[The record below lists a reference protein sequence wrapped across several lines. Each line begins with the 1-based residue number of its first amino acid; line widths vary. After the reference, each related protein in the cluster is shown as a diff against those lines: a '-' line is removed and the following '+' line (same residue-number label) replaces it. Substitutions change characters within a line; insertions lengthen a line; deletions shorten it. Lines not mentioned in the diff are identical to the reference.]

1 MVSAILD
8 VSHGLNVLRIVNG
21 FSDLNS
27 LIVSFSLL
35 WRFGL
40 LPIVFLGLV
49 ATEAHI
55 TGLINVLAL
64 RKLIIYLLHKLL
76 AITIDHVE
84 LVQEFEGSWSF
95 FSLQL
100 VDVHFNLLRLEHFN
114 ANQIWSL
121 FSSHKQA

>member
-40 LPIVFLGLV
+40 LSIVFLGLV

-55 TGLINVLAL
+55 TGLIDVLAL
-64 RKLIIYLLHKLL
+64 RKLVIYLLHKLL

>member
-1 MVSAILD
+1 LVSAILD

-40 LPIVFLGLV
+40 LSIVFLGLV
-49 ATEAHI
+49 AAEAHI
-55 TGLINVLAL
+55 TGLIDVLAL
-64 RKLIIYLLHKLL
+64 RKLVIYLLHKLL
-76 AITIDHVE
+76 AIIIDHVE

>member
-40 LPIVFLGLV
+40 LSIVFLGLV

-55 TGLINVLAL
+55 TGLIDVLAL